1 MKVKMKNC
9 GPCLKGKLDGLVY
22 YGNKNTN
29 NIYARRYVK
38 PKYTEV
44 NKKLGLATKHLCAMN
59 VPDEFTNELKRY
71 VMLYNANIPED
82 EKPIRSSHNVFIKL
96 MYAQAKALGIDIL
109 DLNWEMVES
118 QDLPCRSVKS
128 AIEAGLLAEV
138 KGM

>member
-9 GPCLKGKLDGLVY
+9 GPCLKGKLGGLVY

-29 NIYARRYVK
+29 NTYARRYVK

-96 MYAQAKALGIDIL
+96 MRSSQGIGYRHSGLELGDGRKSRFALQKC
-109 DLNWEMVES
+109 EK
-118 QDLPCRSVKS
+118 CH
-128 AIEAGLLAEV
+128 
-138 KGM
+138 